1 MDIIKAFNSN
11 NLHTEITIKGTT
23 DDPLFRASDI
33 GLILDIKNIHTT
45 IKDFDT
51 DEKVLHTMDTPGGN
65 QKIMFLT
72 EIGLYR
78 LLGLSRK
85 PIARNFQKW
94 VAKVIKEIRITGKYE
109 LEKQLTETQN
119 KLNQFIDYDE
129 ELFWN
134 DNQINNFDN
143 KNVIYIAFI
152 GIIKNERIY
161 KFGKSEQIYTRDF
174 KQHQKF
180 FDTFKMR
187 FVIECDNMSFV
198 EKEFKKFLKSIN
210 LLKNITIKESNLTE
224 LFIIKEKHNIDSI
237 INQLIKLVDDNP
249 LLAVKNLLDILKQKN
264 DQLKLADYEIK
275 QKNYEIGK
283 YIITIEKFKEELNIS
298 NLQKDNLEKNL
309 NDLKI
314 KYKYLETNIINN
326 SKLIVNNKD
335 NINYAYE
342 ILKIYKN
349 PVDKLKKIIEF
360 NTEYLIDS
368 NKFEFLCF
376 KQIKESLTEF
386 EKQQKYTYDVAINIW
401 NFKSIKNVSEE
412 FFKNY
417 IGHYSQNQKIL
428 DIYYIMLRN
437 HELKNT
443 LEKNKQ
449 QFLLK
454 IKELIDENKDYN
466 FRLLQINK
474 KKFYEK
480 LIQGQNLLNFI
491 NIDRSQVI
499 NRKDFNNNVDKF
511 FESLNEEEYKKIK
524 NLYDLNHNK
533 KYNTLKEITDYR
545 SKLLITKKILN
556 ETFNIEILYNKNK
569 IKILE
574 FNFNF
579 WSNFYN
585 IYNINK
591 VEDNYLFK

>member
-1 MDIIKAFNSN
+1 
-11 NLHTEITIKGTT
+11 
-23 DDPLFRASDI
+23 
-33 GLILDIKNIHTT
+33 
-45 IKDFDT
+45 
-51 DEKVLHTMDTPGGN
+51 
-65 QKIMFLT
+65 
-72 EIGLYR
+72 
-78 LLGLSRK
+78 
-85 PIARNFQKW
+85 
-94 VAKVIKEIRITGKYE
+94 
-109 LEKQLTETQN
+109 
-119 KLNQFIDYDE
+119 
-129 ELFWN
+129 
-134 DNQINNFDN
+134 
-143 KNVIYIAFI
+143 
-152 GIIKNERIY
+152 
-161 KFGKSEQIYTRDF
+161 
-174 KQHQKF
+174 
-180 FDTFKMR
+180 
-187 FVIECDNMSFV
+187 
-198 EKEFKKFLKSIN
+198 
-210 LLKNITIKESNLTE
+210 
-224 LFIIKEKHNIDSI
+224 
-237 INQLIKLVDDNP
+237 
-249 LLAVKNLLDILKQKN
+249 
-264 DQLKLADYEIK
+264 
-275 QKNYEIGK
+275 
-283 YIITIEKFKEELNIS
+283 
-298 NLQKDNLEKNL
+298 
-309 NDLKI
+309 
-314 KYKYLETNIINN
+314 
-326 SKLIVNNKD
+326 
-335 NINYAYE
+335 
-342 ILKIYKN
+342 
-349 PVDKLKKIIEF
+349 
-360 NTEYLIDS
+360 
-368 NKFEFLCF
+368 
-376 KQIKESLTEF
+376 
-386 EKQQKYTYDVAINIW
+386 
-401 NFKSIKNVSEE
+401 
-412 FFKNY
+412 
-417 IGHYSQNQKIL
+417 
-428 DIYYIMLRN
+428 MLRN